1 MEGLDV
7 YNYIMLK
14 QKIKEEKK
22 PILIQRNNGKKV
34 AIVLTPEARIFYNKR
49 GFQAFVLDEL
59 FNVLLQ
65 YETKEEQKKVIED
78 LLSITDVFSGQIQKL
93 SHL

>member
-1 MEGLDV
+1 MLTV
-7 YNYIMLK
+7 YDYINLK
-14 QKIKEEKK
+14 EKILEEKK

-49 GFQAFVLDEL
+49 GFQTFVLDEL

-65 YETKEEQKKVIED
+65 YDTKEEQRKVIED
-78 LLSITDVFSGQIQKL
+78 LLSIADLFNGQIKSL
-93 SHL
+93 SPS